1 MIYGSFGRVL
11 PESTKQYLAR
21 MLGHWAFARKSQH
34 MLTDRN
40 FIQLP
45 VIVIGMV

>member
-21 MLGHWAFARKSQH
+21 MLGHWAFARKCH
-34 MLTDRN
+34 YMLTDRN